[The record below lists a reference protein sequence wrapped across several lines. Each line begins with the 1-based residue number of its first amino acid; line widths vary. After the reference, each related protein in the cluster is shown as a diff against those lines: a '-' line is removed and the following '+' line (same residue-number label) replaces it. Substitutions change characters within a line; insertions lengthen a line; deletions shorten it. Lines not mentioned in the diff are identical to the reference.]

1 MPTPL
6 WILAAI
12 ALALVAAALVLS
24 YRTPTQPAHRARPTP
39 PADDTLQSFAD
50 AAGEW

>member
-12 ALALVAAALVLS
+12 ALALVAAALLWTRRAALAVP
-24 YRTPTQPAHRARPTP
+24 PT
-39 PADDTLQSFAD
+39 PADDEPLQSFAD